1 MQASREFARTSEMTQ
16 TQLQSAGVVCW
27 ACGAEHG
34 IGAPLCP
41 TCNKVQPLVAGAD
54 YFTALGLPRLLQ
66 IDVAALEK
74 QFYRLSRRLH
84 PDLYATAGA
93 DQQQWSTEQSSL
105 LNDAYRTLKDPVER
119 TRYLLQLEGASVEEE
134 SEKDRAAAKAAGTAR
149 EQKVPAD
156 LLEEVFDLNM
166 QLEELR
172 MGGEDADLKRQLQTA
187 RNGFTAQLAACDE
200 QLRQQLWQLWDAAW
214 KSADES
220 GKAAAKD
227 KMVALLN
234 RRNYIRNL
242 VRDVNEA
249 LGE

>member
-1 MQASREFARTSEMTQ
+1 MHAGREFASESEMTQ

-27 ACGAEHG
+27 ACGAEHAA
-34 IGAPLCP
+34 GAPVCP
-41 TCNKVQPLVAGAD
+41 TCNKVQQPVAGTD

-84 PDLYATAGA
+84 PDLYATAGEE
-93 DQQQWSTEQSSL
+93 QQQWSTEQSSL

-134 SEKDRAAAKAAGTAR
+134 SEKDRAAAKASGKAR
-149 EQKVPAD
+149 EQKVPPD
-156 LLEEVFDLNM
+156 LLEEVFELNM

-172 MGGEDADLKRQLQTA
+172 MDSEDADLKQQLLVA
-187 RNGFTAQLAACDE
+187 RNGFTAQLAACDD
-200 QLRQQLWQLWDAAW
+200 QLRHLWQQWDAAW
-214 KSADES
+214 QSQDES
-220 GKAAAKD
+220 GKSAAKD
-227 KMVALLN
+227 KLVALLN

>member
-1 MQASREFARTSEMTQ
+1 MHAGREFASESEMTQ

-27 ACGAEHG
+27 ACGAEHAA
-34 IGAPLCP
+34 GAPVCP
-41 TCNKVQPLVAGAD
+41 TCHKVQQHAAGTD

-84 PDLYATAGA
+84 PDLYATAGEE
-93 DQQQWSTEQSSL
+93 QQQWSTEQSSL

-134 SEKDRAAAKAAGTAR
+134 SEKDRAAAKASGKAR
-149 EQKVPAD
+149 EQKVPPD
-156 LLEEVFDLNM
+156 LLEEVFELNM

-172 MGGEDADLKRQLQTA
+172 MDSEDADLKQQLLVA
-187 RNGFTAQLAACDE
+187 RNGFTAQLAACDD
-200 QLRQQLWQLWDAAW
+200 QLRQLWQQWDAAW
-214 KSADES
+214 QSQDDGGKS
-220 GKAAAKD
+220 AAKD
-227 KMVALLN
+227 KLVALLN